1 MALAFGSRFSDDDYA
16 VTTIDV
22 ETGTV
27 TTVGE
32 LGGEPF
38 EVEVVIGA

>member
-1 MALAFGSRFSDDDYA
+1 MALGFGSRFSDEDYA
-16 VTTIDV
+16 LTTIDV
-22 ETGTV
+22 DTGTV
-27 TTVGE
+27 TTIGE